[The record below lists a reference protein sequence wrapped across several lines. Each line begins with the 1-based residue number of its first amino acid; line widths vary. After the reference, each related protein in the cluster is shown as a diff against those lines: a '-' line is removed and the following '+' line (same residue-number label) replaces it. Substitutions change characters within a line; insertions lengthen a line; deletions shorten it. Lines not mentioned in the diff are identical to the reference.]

1 MPAPDPQTLA
11 ARSGLVPQCAKGG
24 KPFVLLLVLF
34 SGCLNPMPEEFPSN
48 DSLVP
53 DIGEPETTTTDE
65 ANGPPT
71 LPNPGDSGEIL
82 GGDIGT
88 GGSGGNVSPPL
99 TDPPVPVG
107 NGEGEPAA
115 PDAGADAGAPSA
127 EATGT
132 DDTSPEGEATP

>member
-24 KPFVLLLVLF
+24 KPFALLLVLL

-53 DIGEPETTTTDE
+53 DIGEPETTTNEQAD
-65 ANGPPT
+65 GPPT
-71 LPNPGDSGEIL
+71 LPNPNDPGDLL
-82 GGDIGT
+82 GDGAGS
-88 GGSGGNVSPPL
+88 GGSGGNASPPL
-99 TDPPVPVG
+99 TQSPTGAD
-107 NGEGEPAA
+107 GESEPAA
-115 PDAGADAGAPSA
+115 PDAGADAGAPSP